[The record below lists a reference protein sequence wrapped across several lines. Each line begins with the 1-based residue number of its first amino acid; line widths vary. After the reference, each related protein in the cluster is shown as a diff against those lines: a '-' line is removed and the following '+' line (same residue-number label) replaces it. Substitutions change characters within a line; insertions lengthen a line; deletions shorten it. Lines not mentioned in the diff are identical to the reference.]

1 VVDHGGAWIPRR
13 STPRHAAA
21 TRFADIGSP
30 FVGCHVDAD
39 GGSRTPTDRC
49 LRPVPLP
56 GWATSACDVD
66 TTDMRGRGTRTTG
79 ARRSRAG
86 KRSASS
92 AAQRRR
98 QTQLGSIRVFSRDAP
113 AAPVGGGAPVGCVTQ
128 RAASAAYADRVR
140 RRVAPAGVPRAARP
154 SPGAPGPASGHAERR
169 RDEGA
174 SRLLSYVGG
183 RRAACPIGAC
193 RGRAGSRARGPQT
206 RPHQRRKTPRRV
218 VTVLCA
224 R

>member
-66 TTDMRGRGTRTTG
+66 ATDMRGRGTRTTG

-113 AAPVGGGAPVGCVTQ
+113 AAPVGGAHLSAALRSGPRRRLMQIACDVESRLPACLELHDLRRAHRDLRRGTPNDVEMRVHLGSFRTLEGAARLARSG
-128 RAASAAYADRVR
+128 RAAGVL
-140 RRVAPAGVPRAARP
+140 VQGHEVPR
-154 SPGAPGPASGHAERR
+154 PALTS
-169 RDEGA
+169 EG
-174 SRLLSYVGG
+174 RL
-183 RRAACPIGAC
+183 
-193 RGRAGSRARGPQT
+193 RAG
-206 RPHQRRKTPRRV
+206 
-218 VTVLCA
+218 
-224 R
+224 